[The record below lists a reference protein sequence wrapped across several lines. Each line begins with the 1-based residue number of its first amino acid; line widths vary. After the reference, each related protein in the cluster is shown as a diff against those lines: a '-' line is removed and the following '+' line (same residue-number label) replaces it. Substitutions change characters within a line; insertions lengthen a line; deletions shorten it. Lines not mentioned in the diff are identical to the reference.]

1 MKNTDLY
8 LKPGTYI
15 KSSTTS
21 GDVQGLSLENFV
33 VGVLNNPT
41 CCPKPPGLPDGMLMT
56 ALPLNLTLQTVTDF
70 LGNSSAI
77 QLSTLR
83 LGIRSDSSVT
93 TQTSSVIQATTT
105 NANLVI
111 APNGTGALIASIP
124 DGTATGGNARGA
136 NAVDLQILRGNA
148 NQVAAGDYSV
158 ALGTNNRTVS
168 PYTVAIGTGNT
179 ASGFFGIAIGNGSST
194 GDSGAIAIGTSN
206 TSGAEYGVVSG
217 GQSNIGNGRW
227 SVIGGGL
234 SNNQGSQYGTISG
247 GQTNTASTGTHATVV
262 GGQSNTSSGETSLSG
277 GLLNT
282 ASGGQST
289 AFGRSNVVS
298 GNNGSFAA
306 GQSNTVSGNFCAAF
320 GASNT
325 VSGERNFAAGVSNAV
340 SGTLG
345 NAAFGNANTVSS
357 DLSSFAVGRQNQCF
371 GYGFASGYRSVSIG
385 YASRVL
391 SNNAF
396 ATLASSQIREMIAS
410 REAVLTSAATTTLS
424 LDGTGV
430 TNLIST
436 LYDVNRMWNVTL
448 KYVAVVTTITGTAT
462 GVTIGDIKTQ
472 TIEIGVKRVVTV
484 SSIVGAGNYST
495 PQQDASM
502 TSASLIPSIVG
513 NDLILTFTAP
523 TFSGGGSVTCRV
535 VAKVELTEVA
545 YA

>member
-1 MKNTDLY
+1 MGNKF
-8 LKPGTYI
+8 I
-15 KSSTTS
+15 
-21 GDVQGLSLENFV
+21 
-33 VGVLNNPT
+33 
-41 CCPKPPGLPDGMLMT
+41 
-56 ALPLNLTLQTVTDF
+56 
-70 LGNSSAI
+70 LG
-77 QLSTLR
+77 QE
-83 LGIRSDSSVT
+83 
-93 TQTSSVIQATTT
+93 
-105 NANLVI
+105 
-111 APNGTGALIASIP
+111 
-124 DGTATGGNARGA
+124 DGTVAGGNARG
-136 NAVDLQILRGNA
+136 NGAVDLQMSRNDATQVANGNNSVICGGSNNSAVGIGCFVGGGANNYTPGNA
-148 NQVAAGDYSV
+148 DYYNTVVGGLSNTILSAGNSFIGGGQ
-158 ALGTNNRTVS
+158 LNN
-168 PYTVAIGTGNT
+168 INIGGGTGAAT
-179 ASGFFGIAIGNGSST
+179 IGGGRSNSV
-194 GDSGAIAIGTSN
+194 TSAY
-206 TSGAEYGVVSG
+206 SVVSG
-217 GQSNIGNGRW
+217 GQSN
-227 SVIGGGL
+227 
-234 SNNQGSQYGTISG
+234 
-247 GQTNTASTGTHATVV
+247 TASTNTHATVV
-262 GGQSNTSSGETSLSG
+262 GGQSNVSSGETSLSG

-306 GQSNTVSGNFCAAF
+306 GQSNTVSGNFSAAF
-320 GASNT
+320 GAANT
-325 VSGERNFAAGVSNAV
+325 VSGERNFAAGVSNGV

-345 NAAFGNANTVSS
+345 NAAFGNANSVSS
-357 DLSSFAVGRQNQCF
+357 DLSSFAVGRQNQSF

-410 REAVLTSAATTTLS
+410 REAVLTSAATATLS

-436 LYDVNRMWNVTL
+436 LYDVNRMWHVTL

-472 TIEIGVKRVVTV
+472 TIEIGVKRIVTV

-513 NDLILTFTAP
+513 SDLILTFTAP

-535 VAKVELTEVA
+535 VAKVELTEVS